1 MSDTTNALMCPACG
15 ESFLPPCDAL
25 RCFCPHCGRPVDVAQ
40 ARAIEEMLRSAQE
53 TARTAQETALQ
64 AQRAALQAE
73 QAAEESRRQAE
84 EQAAAFA
91 ADRKAMEER
100 RRAAERE
107 ASEQAARKMAAEQ
120 KAQRKWAAERE
131 AAAQR
136 TREAASE
143 SKQNTAQAETQAPAP
158 LSYRRD
164 ATVRDDA
171 TGHGL
176 FVVTLPTTWSVDETR
191 LRRVDS
197 SSQPYRPFASF
208 TDESGSLIT
217 LRVDDGGMQM
227 SDGMKA
233 VMRTY
238 GSALAAQDRTN
249 YAHMPNPLRLADN
262 HMLEFTGKVG
272 ATGLCL
278 VREWG
283 SPDLV
288 ARKEEARQLFHEV
301 ARASGPALLK
311 DPFAAEF
318 VRIYEFVYNGVRRST
333 AVYVRLFAIKDASGV
348 DLMPVGL
355 AGSLGGAIG
364 GAIGNIIARK
374 KASSSGA
381 QRAAPQ
387 GPIRTAKA
395 PAWSTSDFDDY
406 TKGGSIYWS
415 IQGFATLNSR
425 TEIFEQQFEQA
436 FLPFAR
442 TFRIHPDVIALSG
455 EAGAQ
460 YAASMQQATNA
471 QVARMNIQTQT
482 ALAADRQRQAAF
494 DAQLASWHAQSDA
507 HHAAFRAQTNAQFE
521 GYGGTS
527 APDFSEAIRGV
538 NTFVTTD
545 GREVELDVS
554 ADRAYQNQAGDVIGG
569 SGGFDPGAEWT
580 EIPRA

>member
-1 MSDTTNALMCPACG
+1 M
-15 ESFLPPCDAL
+15 
-25 RCFCPHCGRPVDVAQ
+25 AQ
-40 ARAIEEMLRSAQE
+40 ARAIEEMLHSAQE
-53 TARTAQETALQ
+53 TARVAQETALRAQQ
-64 AQRAALQAE
+64 AAVQAE
-73 QAAEESRRQAE
+73 QAAEESRRQANE
-84 EQAAAFA
+84 RAEAFA
-91 ADRKAMEER
+91 AAQEAME
-100 RRAAERE
+100 
-107 ASEQAARKMAAEQ
+107 K
-120 KAQRKWAAERE
+120 QRKAAERE
-131 AAAQR
+131 AAVQAARRVAAEQEALRKRREDERRMAEQR
-136 TREAASE
+136 AREVAYE
-143 SKQNTAQAETQAPAP
+143 SKQNTVKQSEPRASAP
-158 LSYRRD
+158 LAYRRD
-164 ATVRDDA
+164 ASVRDDR
-171 TGHGL
+171 TGYGL
-176 FVVTLPTTWSVDETR
+176 FVVTVPTTWSVDETR

-238 GSALAAQDRTN
+238 GSAFAAQDRTN
-249 YAHMPNPLRLADN
+249 YARMPNPLRLADS
-262 HMLEFTGKVG
+262 HMLEFTGKIG
-272 ATGLCL
+272 AADLCL

-283 SPDLV
+283 SPDLA
-288 ARKEEARQLFHEV
+288 ARQEEAWQLFHEA

-318 VRIYEFVYNGVRRST
+318 VRIYEFVYNGVPRST
-333 AVYVRLFAIKDASGV
+333 AIYVRLFAIKDASGV

-374 KASSSGA
+374 KASPSGA
-381 QRAAPQ
+381 QGATPQ
-387 GPIRTAKA
+387 DPARTAA
-395 PAWSTSDFDDY
+395 TPAWSTSDFDDY

-460 YAASMQQATNA
+460 YAAGMQQAADA
-471 QVARMNIQTQT
+471 QVTRMNMQTQA

-507 HHAAFRAQTNAQFE
+507 HHAAFRAQTNAQFG

-527 APDFSEAIRGV
+527 APDYSEAIRGV

>member
-1 MSDTTNALMCPACG
+1 MT
-15 ESFLPPCDAL
+15 
-25 RCFCPHCGRPVDVAQ
+25 Q
-40 ARAIEEMLRSAQE
+40 ARALEEVLRTAQE
-53 TARTAQETALQ
+53 TARVAQETALQ
-64 AQRAALQAE
+64 AQQAAVQAQ
-73 QAAEESRRQAE
+73 QAAEESHRQAN
-84 EQAAAFA
+84 EQAEAF
-91 ADRKAMEER
+91 
-100 RRAAERE
+100 
-107 ASEQAARKMAAEQ
+107 AAEQ
-120 KAQRKWAAERE
+120 KAMEEQRKAAERE
-131 AAAQR
+131 AAEQAARRAAAKQEALR
-136 TREAASE
+136 KRREAERRMAEHRAREAASGP
-143 SKQNTAQAETQAPAP
+143 KQDTATQATPQAPAP
-158 LSYRRD
+158 LAYRRD
-164 ATVRDDA
+164 ATVRDDS
-171 TGHGL
+171 TGYGL
-176 FVVTLPTTWSVDETR
+176 FIVTLPTTWSLDETR

-249 YAHMPNPLRLADN
+249 YARMPNPLRLADN
-262 HMLEFTGKVG
+262 HMLEFTDKVG

-283 SPDLV
+283 SPDLA
-288 ARKEEARQLFHEV
+288 ARQEEARQLFHEA

-318 VRIYEFVYNGVRRST
+318 VRIYEFIYNGVQRST

-355 AGSLGGAIG
+355 AGSLGGTIG
-364 GAIGNIIARK
+364 GAIGNMIARK
-374 KASSSGA
+374 KTQSSGA
-381 QRAAPQ
+381 QGAAPQ
-387 GPIRTAKA
+387 GPARTAAA

-406 TKGGSIYWS
+406 TKGGSIYWN

-425 TEIFEQQFEQA
+425 TEVFDQQLEQV
-436 FLPFAR
+436 FLPFAH
-442 TFRIHPDVIALSG
+442 TFRIHPDVLALCG
-455 EAGAQ
+455 EVGAQ
-460 YAASMQQATNA
+460 YAAGMQQATDA
-471 QVARMNIQTQT
+471 QVARMNMQTQA

-507 HHAAFRAQTNAQFE
+507 HHAAFRAQTNAQF
-521 GYGGTS
+521 GGPGGAS
-527 APDFSEAIRGV
+527 APDYSEAIRGV

-554 ADRAYQNQAGDVIGG
+554 ADRTYQNQAGDVIGG
-569 SGGFDPGAEWT
+569 SGSFDPGADWT